1 MFFHNV
7 LLLHIIL
14 AGKIISSLYKIY
26 LRSEFSN
33 FFPGRDLLQSVFPL
47 PFFLLIHTARI
58 DISLK
63 VMEFSLLLERLLFV
77 SFCEG

>member
-14 AGKIISSLYKIY
+14 AGKKISSLYTLNPNSQTSSWVGIY
-26 LRSEFSN
+26 FKA
-33 FFPGRDLLQSVFPL
+33 FPL

-63 VMEFSLLLERLLFV
+63 VMEFPLLLEGLLFV